1 MKQTE
6 LQKILKRE
14 LFRPFG
20 VRLSN
25 GRKYE
30 FLEARDLGAPRKV
43 THTIYY
49 FGENESVLIDVENI
63 VEVFNP

>member
-14 LFRPFG
+14 PFRPFG

-49 FGENESVLIDVENI
+49 FGESESVLIDVENI
-63 VEVFNP
+63 TEVFNP